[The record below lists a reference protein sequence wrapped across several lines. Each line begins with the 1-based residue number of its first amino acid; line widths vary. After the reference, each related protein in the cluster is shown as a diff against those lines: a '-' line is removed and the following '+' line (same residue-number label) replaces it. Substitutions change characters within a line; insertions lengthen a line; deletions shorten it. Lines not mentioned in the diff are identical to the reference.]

1 MKNKSQQEDKFMTK
15 LRKTKE
21 AINHNI
27 VKAKRVRN
35 QRRIRNKLD
44 QLVNQLINQEN
55 LVK

>member
-1 MKNKSQQEDKFMTK
+1 MRNKSQQENRFMTK

-35 QRRIRNKLD
+35 HQRRIRNKS
-44 QLVNQLINQEN
+44 NQLINQEN